1 VRPGTGR
8 EAGLG
13 HAGSD
18 VKKIL
23 CGNKDQARSCR
34 SGEKCG
40 LATEN
45 TEATEI
51 KENLVR
57 DFRVFRGYLDH
68 ISLAKDAKGASD

>member
-1 VRPGTGR
+1 MPGATDVHGRTSVAGGKEKVRPGTGR

-18 VKKIL
+18 LKKIL

-40 LATEN
+40 LDATPRS
-45 TEATEI
+45 AI
-51 KENLVR
+51 
-57 DFRVFRGYLDH
+57 FRGFNL
-68 ISLAKDAKGASD
+68 